1 MASDNSRKKIINKM
15 LLMAIICIILGSVFL
30 IYFIKETRTSIVTF
44 KESNNNDYK
53 VYLKENE
60 FYENNYVEKDN
71 QYIAN
76 LIDNIMINFDYKM
89 NISNR
94 YTYNYAYKVVADVEV
109 KDVTNDN
116 MIYEFKENLYESEE
130 INNTGLLDIKKD
142 IKIDYPKYNDLINKF
157 KTTYELD
164 TAKATLNIN
173 LYLNMDKLNNNKDVI
188 SDKIVSSLSIP
199 LAENT
204 IAIDKVNAEENY
216 SLSLNGRKDIYWMI
230 GVSII
235 FLLVGIIYLVLV
247 IIYAMRTRTAEM
259 IYQKEIKS
267 IVSNYDSYIQRI
279 TGSYDI
285 GTSQVIKIETF
296 NDMLEIRD
304 TLKQPIL
311 MLENDNKTGTF
322 FIIPATNSII
332 YTYALRV
339 VDIEAKMEGKEIPT
353 YDITEIHQSEIKKKK
368 YTEDYIKDEITR
380 TSLMPVVDQNNIIK
394 GNKDREKDLYEQ
406 LELTTSF
413 SLDEIKK
420 AVRKAKKRKDNKL
433 REKEEKQRQLKKL
446 QNKKTKKR

>member
-1 MASDNSRKKIINKM
+1 MASDNGRKRIINKM

-44 KESNNNDYK
+44 KETNNNDYK

-60 FYENNYVEKDN
+60 FYENNYLEKDN
-71 QYIAN
+71 QYIAD
-76 LIDNIMINFDYKM
+76 LIDNIMVNFKYKM

-94 YTYNYAYKVVADVEV
+94 YTYNYTYKVVAEVEV

-116 MIYEFKENLYESEE
+116 MIYEFKENLFESKDFS
-130 INNTGLLDIKKD
+130 NTGILDIKKN

-164 TAKATLNIN
+164 NAKATLNVS
-173 LYLNMDKLNNNKDVI
+173 LYLNMDRLNKNKDVI
-188 SDKIVSSLSIP
+188 SDKKISSLSIP

-204 IAIDKVNAEENY
+204 IAIDKVNTEENY
-216 SLSLNGRKDIYWMI
+216 SLSLTGRNDVYWML
-230 GVSII
+230 GVVAI
-235 FLLVGIIYLVLV
+235 FLLVGIVYIVLV

-259 IYQKEIKS
+259 IYEKEIKS
-267 IVSNYDSYIQRI
+267 IVSNYASYIQRI

-285 GTSQVIKIETF
+285 GTSQVIKIESF

-339 VDIEAKMEGKEIPT
+339 IDIEAKMKGKEIPT
-353 YDITEIHQSEIKKKK
+353 YDITEIHQSEMKKKK

-380 TSLMPVVDQNNIIK
+380 TSLMPVVDQKNIIK
-394 GNKDREKDLYEQ
+394 GSKDKEKDLYEQ

-413 SLDEIKK
+413 SLEEIKK
-420 AVRKAKKRKDNKL
+420 AVRKAKRKKDNKL
-433 REKEEKQRQLKKL
+433 KEKEEKQKKESA
-446 QNKKTKKR
+446 KKTKKK